1 MAKLISKTYGDALFE
16 VAIEKNMT
24 DVLFEEVEGVR
35 KVFADNPKLGKFLE
49 HPDIELSE
57 KLDVVENV
65 FKGRVSDEI
74 VGFIRIIVDKG
85 RAFYMDSIFAY
96 FIGRVKE
103 YKKIGIA
110 TVTSASELSDAQKE
124 QIVAKLLATTEY
136 KQFEVNYVVN
146 SSLIGGITI
155 RIGDR
160 VVDGSIKN
168 KLEDMR
174 KNLNSIQL
182 A

>member
-1 MAKLISKTYGDALFE
+1 M
-16 VAIEKNMT
+16 
-24 DVLFEEVEGVR
+24 
-35 KVFADNPKLGKFLE
+35 
-49 HPDIELSE
+49 
-57 KLDVVENV
+57 

-85 RAFYMDSIFAY
+85 RAFYMDSIFSY

-124 QIVAKLLATTEY
+124 QIVAKLLDTTDY
-136 KQFEVNYVVN
+136 KQFEINYIVD
-146 SSLIGGITI
+146 SSLMGGITI

-174 KNLNSIQL
+174 KKLNSIQL

>member
-35 KVFADNPKLGKFLE
+35 EVFKNNPKLGKFLE

-57 KLDVVENV
+57 KQNVVETV
-65 FKGRVSDEI
+65 FSGRVSAEI
-74 VGFIRIIVDKG
+74 VGFMHTIVDKG
-85 RAFYMDSIFAY
+85 RAFYMDDIFAY

-110 TVTSASELSDAQKE
+110 TVTSATELSKE
-124 QIVAKLLATTEY
+124 QKKQIVNKLLSTTGYVE
-136 KQFEVNYVVN
+136 FEMNYVVDA
-146 SSLIGGITI
+146 SLIGGIVI

-174 KNLNSIQL
+174 KNLSSIQL